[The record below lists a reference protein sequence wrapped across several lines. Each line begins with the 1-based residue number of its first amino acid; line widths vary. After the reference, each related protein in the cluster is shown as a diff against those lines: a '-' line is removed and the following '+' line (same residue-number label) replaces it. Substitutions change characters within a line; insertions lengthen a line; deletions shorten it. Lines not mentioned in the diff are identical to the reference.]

1 MGGKASKADKPEEVF
16 FENESG
22 NTAAA
27 AAEAEEDAA
36 DGSGGELA
44 EAYSAEASEDE
55 AVVEAAP
62 REPTPP
68 PVVASPLPESENKF
82 AKRFKERS
90 GSFKKGAAGDSAAQS
105 AVNNA
110 DGQKLP
116 TKVTPVVELSV
127 DRGEVKRRCVR
138 GSGARSPAR
147 TAAQTAA
154 QLPRRRKGVEAF
166 GGVLQH
172 STALHGTPAR
182 PSKARARPAHDARA
196 FPAARAPAMFPPHA
210 AGEATLALTLRAGVV
225 LARCSGASQ
234 V

>member
-22 NTAAA
+22 DTA

-127 DRGEVKRRCVR
+127 DRGEVKRRFSHNDATQYPKIAAAVDSGEMTEEEAATKIQALIRGRSARKELEEQAEAATKIQAVFR
-138 GSGARSPAR
+138 GS
-147 TAAQTAA
+147 QT
-154 QLPRRRKGVEAF
+154 RKNIVQATTEPEPIGEVATTE
-166 GGVLQH
+166 
-172 STALHGTPAR
+172 P
-182 PSKARARPAHDARA
+182 DD
-196 FPAARAPAMFPPHA
+196 
-210 AGEATLALTLRAGVV
+210 GEATAEPEDAG
-225 LARCSGASQ
+225 ATE
-234 V
+234 